1 MLKELKKVFGGK
13 QDEQL
18 EEVVDPVVE
27 ANMNIEQS
35 LGAELQEAL
44 SQIESLNAVLAEK
57 ETLLAEMASKL
68 ETLSGFAAE
77 AEARAEAIAKEAKAK
92 ELADKKAMLAEVIG
106 ADNPNLDNTFA
117 AIEGLD
123 ASAFS
128 VVVEGFKASLAKEA
142 ESPLFTQQSVSG
154 EAEMKD
160 QPQESAE
167 MRVLKQ
173 KHQIK

>member
-13 QDEQL
+13 QEEQL
-18 EEVVDPVVE
+18 EEVVATVVE

-44 SQIESLNAVLAEK
+44 SQIETLNAVLAEK

-68 ETLSGFAAE
+68 EALSSFAAE

-142 ESPLFTQQSVSG
+142 ESPSFTQQSVSG
-154 EAEMKD
+154 EAEVKA
-160 QPQESAE
+160 ESSA
-167 MRVLKQ
+167 LNISNFIQ
-173 KHQIK
+173 KKKGK